1 MGLDLCHVTLSAK
14 DESTLEFFTLD
25 ELKDF
30 PGFVERHSHLIT
42 EIVDVDSSFTVYL
55 FPDEKNKQKYE
66 RWPGESANSVFLIGG
81 PDDAQEEILKIE
93 RNNNLAGMHKFI
105 KDIGKKNEAGE
116 GIVMIE
122 YAAAYEMVPVIYWK
136 EIAYQRK
143 GMEPAFY
150 EAFENCKLYFRK
162 EDILRASTYLSPLG
176 SKYYTG
182 CFKEEFIDNFIEGE
196 SIFFASW

>member
-1 MGLDLCHVTLSAK
+1 MGLDLWHVKLSL
-14 DESTLEFFTLD
+14 EEEHTLEFFTLD
-25 ELKDF
+25 ELEEF
-30 PGFVERHSHLIT
+30 PGFVGRHSHLIT

-55 FPDEKNKQKYE
+55 FPGEKDKLEYE

-81 PDDAQEEILKIE
+81 PDDAEEEILKIE
-93 RNNNLAGMHKFI
+93 RDNGLVGMHKFI
-105 KDIGKKNEAGE
+105 KAIGKKNEAGK

-122 YAAAYEMVPVIYWK
+122 YAKTYEMVPVIYWK

-143 GMEPAFY
+143 GMEQAFY

-162 EDILRASTYLSPLG
+162 EDVLRASTYLSPLG

-182 CFKEEFIDNFIEGE
+182 SFEKEFIDNFIEGE